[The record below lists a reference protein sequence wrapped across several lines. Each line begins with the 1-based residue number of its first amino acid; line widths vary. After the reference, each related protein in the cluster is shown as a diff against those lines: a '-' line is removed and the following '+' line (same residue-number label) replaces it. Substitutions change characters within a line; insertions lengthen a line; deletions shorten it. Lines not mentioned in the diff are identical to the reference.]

1 MGGIISMLGVA
12 PLATRG
18 AGMAS
23 EGLLGLGIA
32 LLFFG
37 AFRKKAE

>member
-1 MGGIISMLGVA
+1 MGGIISMLVA